1 MYSTN
6 KKHLKQ
12 QYIDHLKRQLTLAQ
26 RMIDEL
32 KNANHAMRLHI
43 SDLKSE
49 ISANNQALG
58 ELAKILREL
67 DQMIMHPNDAVMSH
81 FIHIYRENKQ
91 GITL

>member
-12 QYIDHLKRQLTLAQ
+12 QYIDHLKKQLDISQ

-43 SDLKSE
+43 SDLQGE
-49 ISANNQALG
+49 ISANNQVLG
-58 ELAKILREL
+58 ELAKILREM

-81 FIHIYRENKQ
+81 FIQIYRENKQ

>member
-1 MYSTN
+1 MN
-6 KKHLKQ
+6 KKHAQ
-12 QYIDHLKRQLTLAQ
+12 QHYIDHLKRQLTLAQ
-26 RMIDEL
+26 HMIDEL
-32 KNANHAMRLHI
+32 KNDNHAMRLHI

-49 ISANNQALG
+49 ISVNNQALG
-58 ELAKILREL
+58 ELAKILCEL